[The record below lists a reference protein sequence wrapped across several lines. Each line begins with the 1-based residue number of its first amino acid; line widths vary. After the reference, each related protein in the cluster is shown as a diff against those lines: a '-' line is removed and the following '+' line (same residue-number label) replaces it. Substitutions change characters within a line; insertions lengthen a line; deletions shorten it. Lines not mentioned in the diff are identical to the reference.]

1 MTGIQTCALPI
12 SMNETM
18 DTVTLLLDND
28 ESVECAILCI
38 LPVQGKDYIALLPL
52 DDEGDTEEESRV
64 FLYRYIEHE
73 DGEPEL
79 ENIDDDEE
87 FDIVADAYD
96 EWLDTQEYEELD
108 LDALGLDA
116 LE

>member
-1 MTGIQTCALPI
+1 
-12 SMNETM
+12 MNETM

-28 ESVECAILCI
+28 ESVECAILCV

-87 FDIVADAYD
+87 FEIVADAYD

-108 LDALGLDA
+108 LDALGLDS

>member
-1 MTGIQTCALPI
+1 
-12 SMNETM
+12 MNETM

-38 LPVQGKDYIALLPL
+38 LPVQGRDYIALLPL
-52 DDEGDTEEESRV
+52 DDEEDTEEESRV

-96 EWLDTQEYEELD
+96 EWLDTQEYEALD
-108 LDALGLDA
+108 LDALGLDS

>member
-1 MTGIQTCALPI
+1 
-12 SMNETM
+12 MNETM
-18 DTVTLLLDND
+18 DTVTLLLDNN

-79 ENIDDDEE
+79 ENIDDDDE
-87 FDIVADAYD
+87 FEIVAYAYD

-108 LDALGLDA
+108 LDALGLDS

>member
-1 MTGIQTCALPI
+1 M
-12 SMNETM
+12 SETM

-52 DDEGDTEEESRV
+52 DDEDDTEEESRV

-79 ENIDDDEE
+79 ENIEDDEE

-96 EWLDTQEYEELD
+96 EWLDTQEYDELD
-108 LDALGLDA
+108 LDALGLDS

>member
-1 MTGIQTCALPI
+1 
-12 SMNETM
+12 MNETM

-79 ENIDDDEE
+79 ENIDDDDE
-87 FDIVADAYD
+87 FEIVADAYD

-108 LDALGLDA
+108 LDALGLDS

>member
-1 MTGIQTCALPI
+1 
-12 SMNETM
+12 MNETM

-52 DDEGDTEEESRV
+52 DDEGDTEEESHV

-87 FDIVADAYD
+87 FEIVADAYD

-108 LDALGLDA
+108 LDALGLDS

>member
-1 MTGIQTCALPI
+1 
-12 SMNETM
+12 MNEQAM

-52 DDEGDTEEESRV
+52 DDEGDTDEESRV
-64 FLYRYIEHE
+64 FLYRYLETE
-73 DGEPEL
+73 GEEPQL

-87 FDIVADAYD
+87 FEMLPTPMMNGSTRRNTRRWILTHSD
-96 EWLDTQEYEELD
+96 
-108 LDALGLDA
+108 
-116 LE
+116 

>member
-1 MTGIQTCALPI
+1 
-12 SMNETM
+12 MNETM
-18 DTVTLLLDND
+18 DTVTLLLDNN

-87 FDIVADAYD
+87 FEIVADAYD

-108 LDALGLDA
+108 LDALGLDS

>member
-1 MTGIQTCALPI
+1 
-12 SMNETM
+12 MNETM

-79 ENIDDDEE
+79 ENIEDDEE
-87 FDIVADAYD
+87 FDVVADAYD

-108 LDALGLDA
+108 LDALGLDS

>member
-1 MTGIQTCALPI
+1 
-12 SMNETM
+12 MNETM

-52 DDEGDTEEESRV
+52 DDEEDTEEESRV

-73 DGEPEL
+73 DSEPEL
-79 ENIDDDEE
+79 VNIDDDEE

-108 LDALGLDA
+108 LDALGLDE

>member
-1 MTGIQTCALPI
+1 
-12 SMNETM
+12 MNETM

-28 ESVECAILCI
+28 ESIECAILCI
-38 LPVQGKDYIALLPL
+38 LPIQGKDYIALLPL
-52 DDEGDTEEESRV
+52 DDEGDTEEESRI

-79 ENIDDDEE
+79 ENIDDDDE
-87 FDIVADAYD
+87 FEIVADAYD
-96 EWLDTQEYEELD
+96 EWLDTQEYEALD
-108 LDALGLDA
+108 LDALGLDS

>member
-1 MTGIQTCALPI
+1 
-12 SMNETM
+12 MNETM

-28 ESVECAILCI
+28 ESIECAILCI
-38 LPVQGKDYIALLPL
+38 LPIQGKDYIALLPL

-79 ENIDDDEE
+79 ENIDDDDE
-87 FDIVADAYD
+87 FEIVADAYD
-96 EWLDTQEYEELD
+96 EWLDTQEYEALD
-108 LDALGLDA
+108 LDALGLDS

>member
-1 MTGIQTCALPI
+1 
-12 SMNETM
+12 MNETM

-52 DDEGDTEEESRV
+52 DDEEDTEEESRV

-73 DGEPEL
+73 DGDPEL
-79 ENIDDDEE
+79 VNIDDDEE

-108 LDALGLDA
+108 LDVLGLDE

>member
-1 MTGIQTCALPI
+1 M
-12 SMNETM
+12 SETM
-18 DTVTLLLDND
+18 DTVALLLDND

-52 DDEGDTEEESRV
+52 DDEDDTEEESRV

-79 ENIDDDEE
+79 ENIEDDEE

-96 EWLDTQEYEELD
+96 EWLDTQEYDELD
-108 LDALGLDA
+108 LDALGLDS

>member
-1 MTGIQTCALPI
+1 
-12 SMNETM
+12 M

-28 ESVECAILCI
+28 ESIECAILCI
-38 LPVQGKDYIALLPL
+38 LPIQGKDYIALLPL
-52 DDEGDTEEESRV
+52 DDEDDTEEESRV

-79 ENIDDDEE
+79 ENIDDDDE
-87 FDIVADAYD
+87 FEIVADAYD
-96 EWLDTQEYEELD
+96 EWLDTQEYEALD
-108 LDALGLDA
+108 LDALGLDS

>member
-1 MTGIQTCALPI
+1 
-12 SMNETM
+12 MNETM

-52 DDEGDTEEESRV
+52 DDEGDTEKESRV

-87 FDIVADAYD
+87 FEIVADAYD

-108 LDALGLDA
+108 LDALGLDS

>member
-1 MTGIQTCALPI
+1 
-12 SMNETM
+12 MNEQAM

-52 DDEGDTEEESRV
+52 DDEGDTDEESRV
-64 FLYRYIEHE
+64 FLYRYLETE
-73 DGEPEL
+73 GEEPQL

-87 FDIVADAYD
+87 FEIVAAGIRG
-96 EWLDTQEYEELD
+96 
-108 LDALGLDA
+108 AGS
-116 LE
+116 

>member
-1 MTGIQTCALPI
+1 
-12 SMNETM
+12 MNESM

-52 DDEGDTEEESRV
+52 DDEEDTEEESRV
-64 FLYRYIEHE
+64 YLYRFVEHE

-79 ENIDDDEE
+79 LNIDDDEE

-108 LDALGLDA
+108 LDALGLDP

>member
-1 MTGIQTCALPI
+1 
-12 SMNETM
+12 MNETM

-52 DDEGDTEEESRV
+52 DDEEDTEEESRV

-79 ENIDDDEE
+79 ENINDDEE

-108 LDALGLDA
+108 LDALGLDS

>member
-1 MTGIQTCALPI
+1 
-12 SMNETM
+12 MNETM
-18 DTVTLLLDND
+18 DTVTLLLDNN

-79 ENIDDDEE
+79 ENIDDDDE
-87 FDIVADAYD
+87 FEIVADAYD

-108 LDALGLDA
+108 LDALGLDS

>member
-1 MTGIQTCALPI
+1 
-12 SMNETM
+12 MNEQAM

-52 DDEGDTEEESRV
+52 DDEGDTDEESRV
-64 FLYRYIEHE
+64 FLYRYLETE
-73 DGEPEL
+73 G

-87 FDIVADAYD
+87 FEIVADAYD
-96 EWLDTQEYEELD
+96 EWLDAQEYEALD
-108 LDALGLDA
+108 LDALGLDS

>member
-1 MTGIQTCALPI
+1 
-12 SMNETM
+12 MNETM

-28 ESVECAILCI
+28 ESIECAILCI
-38 LPVQGKDYIALLPL
+38 LPIQGKDYIALLPL
-52 DDEGDTEEESRV
+52 DDEDDTEEESRV

-79 ENIDDDEE
+79 ENIDDDDE
-87 FDIVADAYD
+87 FEIVADAYD
-96 EWLDTQEYEELD
+96 EWLDTQEYEALD
-108 LDALGLDA
+108 LDALGLDS

>member
-1 MTGIQTCALPI
+1 
-12 SMNETM
+12 MNEAM

-52 DDEGDTEEESRV
+52 DDEEDTEEESRV
-64 FLYRYIEHE
+64 FLYQYIEHE

-79 ENIDDDEE
+79 ANIDDDEE
-87 FDIVADAYD
+87 FEIVADAYD
-96 EWLDTQEYEELD
+96 EWLDTQEYEALD
-108 LDALGLDA
+108 LDALGLDE

>member
-1 MTGIQTCALPI
+1 
-12 SMNETM
+12 MNETM

-38 LPVQGKDYIALLPL
+38 LPVQGRDYIALLPL
-52 DDEGDTEEESRV
+52 DDEEDTEEESRV
-64 FLYRYIEHE
+64 FLYRYIEHK

-87 FDIVADAYD
+87 FDTVADAYD

-108 LDALGLDA
+108 LDALGLDS

>member
-1 MTGIQTCALPI
+1 
-12 SMNETM
+12 MNETM

>member
-1 MTGIQTCALPI
+1 
-12 SMNETM
+12 MNETM

-87 FDIVADAYD
+87 FEIVADAYD
-96 EWLDTQEYEELD
+96 EWLDTQENEELD
-108 LDALGLDA
+108 LDALGLDS

>member
-1 MTGIQTCALPI
+1 
-12 SMNETM
+12 MNETM

-28 ESVECAILCI
+28 ESIECAVLCI

-64 FLYRYIEHE
+64 FLYRYIERE

-79 ENIDDDEE
+79 ENITDDEE

-96 EWLDTQEYEELD
+96 EWRDTQEYEELD
-108 LDALGLDA
+108 LDALGLDS

>member
-1 MTGIQTCALPI
+1 
-12 SMNETM
+12 MNETM

-28 ESVECAILCI
+28 ESVVCAILCI

-52 DDEGDTEEESRV
+52 DDEEDTEEESRV

-96 EWLDTQEYEELD
+96 EWLDTQEYDELD
-108 LDALGLDA
+108 LDALGLDS